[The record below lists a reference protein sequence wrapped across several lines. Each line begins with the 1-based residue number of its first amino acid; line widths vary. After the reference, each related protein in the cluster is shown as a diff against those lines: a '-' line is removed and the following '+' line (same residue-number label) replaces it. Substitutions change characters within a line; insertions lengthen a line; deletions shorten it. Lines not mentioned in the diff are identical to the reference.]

1 MRGIISLGL
10 ALVILGCGEGSSDET
25 EKGTERVGGF
35 IAKETE
41 EQSEA
46 KPSLQAVG
54 PIDLMNPASAVHVAP
69 ERFHVSVETTEGM
82 FLIEV
87 HREWAP
93 NGADRFYNLVEGGY
107 YTDVAFFRAIK
118 GFMVQ
123 FGISGDPVLNQ
134 IWKSARIKDD
144 PTGVQSNT
152 RGRVTFAMAGPNS
165 RTTQMF
171 INYADNRNL
180 DKMGF
185 PPIGEV
191 VEGMDV
197 VERLHTGYG
206 EGAPRGKG
214 PSQPMVQSQ
223 GNAYLRSQFPDLDF
237 IVKMSVV
244 TSPIA
249 TGKIPLSQ

>member
-1 MRGIISLGL
+1 MRWFISVGL
-10 ALVILGCGEGSSDET
+10 ALAISGCGDSASDEST
-25 EKGTERVGGF
+25 KGTDRVGGF
-35 IAKETE
+35 ISNDAE
-41 EQSEA
+41 EQAEA
-46 KPSLQAVG
+46 QPSLQALG
-54 PIDLMNPASAVHVAP
+54 PIDLMSPASAVHVAP
-69 ERFHVSVETTEGM
+69 EKFQVSVETTDGT
-82 FLIEV
+82 FLIDI

-123 FGISGDPVLNQ
+123 YGISGDPVLNQ
-134 IWKSARIKDD
+134 VWKSARIDDD

-152 RGRVTFAMAGPNS
+152 RGRVTFATSGPNS

-171 INYADNRNL
+171 INYGDNVNL
-180 DKMGF
+180 DNMGF
-185 PPIGEV
+185 SPIGEV

-197 VERLHTGYG
+197 VDRLHTGYG

-214 PSQPMVQSQ
+214 PSQPMIQSQ

-244 TSPIA
+244 TP
-249 TGKIPLSQ
+249 

>member
-1 MRGIISLGL
+1 MRGFISLGL
-10 ALVILGCGEGSSDET
+10 ALAISGCGGLLDGST
-25 EKGTERVGGF
+25 ESTDRVGGF
-35 IAKETE
+35 IAKDAENQT
-41 EQSEA
+41 EA
-46 KPSLQAVG
+46 KPSLQTLG
-54 PIDLMNPASAVHVAP
+54 PIDLMNPTSAVHVAP
-69 ERFHVSVETTEGM
+69 EKYQVSVETTEGT
-82 FLIEV
+82 FLMAI

-107 YTDVAFFRAIK
+107 YSDVAFFRAMQ

-123 FGISGDPVLNQ
+123 YGISGDPVLSQ
-134 IWKSARIKDD
+134 VWKSARIKDD

-171 INYADNRNL
+171 INYANNENL
-180 DKMGF
+180 DNMGF
-185 PPIGEV
+185 SPIGEV

-197 VERLHTGYG
+197 VDRLHTGYG

-214 PSQPMVQSQ
+214 PSQAMFQSQ

-237 IVKMSVV
+237 IVKMTVV
-244 TSPIA
+244 TP
-249 TGKIPLSQ
+249 